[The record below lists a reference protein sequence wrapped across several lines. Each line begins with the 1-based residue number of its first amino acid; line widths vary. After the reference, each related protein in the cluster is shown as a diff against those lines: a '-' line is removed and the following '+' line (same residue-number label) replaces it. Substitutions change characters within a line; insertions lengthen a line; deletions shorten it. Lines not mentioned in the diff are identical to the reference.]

1 MTVETFPFPADP
13 KAVGYIVFPACL
25 EDDPHVFFHGT
36 AAVLLPS
43 ICKVGF
49 IPNHPLTSV
58 SFAKNSPLA
67 LRYACEKRDSTSPE
81 GCVIAVRYEDLNR
94 PGLKIEPDVSK
105 PEILHDYTREP
116 PPVVVGYS
124 IVPATYNCV

>member
-1 MTVETFPFPADP
+1 MTVEAFPFPADP
-13 KAVGYIVFPACL
+13 KSADYRLFPAHL

-36 AAVLLPS
+36 AAVHLPS

-49 IPNHPLTSV
+49 IPSPPLTSV

-81 GCVIAVRYEDLNR
+81 GCVIAVRYEELNR
-94 PGLKIEPDVSK
+94 RGLKIEPDVSR
-105 PEILHDYTREP
+105 PEFLHDYTRDP
-116 PPVVVGYS
+116 PPVVVGYC
-124 IVPATYNCV
+124 IVPATYNYV